1 MNNHACCRRLFHS
14 RTCFVTAMG
23 PLKRFPVTMNEVLLR
38 GCMLRNSDF
47 VHGMVIYTGPE
58 TRIQKN
64 AAKTPLKVGAYL
76 HNVALAA

>member
-1 MNNHACCRRLFHS
+1 
-14 RTCFVTAMG
+14 MG